1 MIDNLNGYEIMCE
14 GKDKNSKTE
23 LAYQV
28 MLFNDQGDYF
38 LFFGL
43 ANENHEKHLEDYK
56 KIAKSFKRK

>member
-28 MLFNDQGDYF
+28 MLFNDQGDF
-38 LFFGL
+38 LM
-43 ANENHEKHLEDYK
+43 NNK
-56 KIAKSFKRK
+56 